1 MLFKAENLIFTEQ
14 WEERTTANPSR
25 PCYCIVDFGFSV
37 QDAIEAPRWLNG
49 RTWGASSNDLKIEGR
64 VPKTVTAELI
74 KRGHPVKVVD
84 DYTDTMGHAGA
95 IRSSNRCQIRWCRST
110 RRRAAV
116 GY

>member
-1 MLFKAENLIFTEQ
+1 LFTEQ
-14 WEERTTANPSR
+14 WEEKDKPKPPLLLHCRL
-25 PCYCIVDFGFSV
+25 GFSV

-95 IRSSNRCQIRWCRST
+95 ISSIQ
-110 RRRAAV
+110 
-116 GY
+116 